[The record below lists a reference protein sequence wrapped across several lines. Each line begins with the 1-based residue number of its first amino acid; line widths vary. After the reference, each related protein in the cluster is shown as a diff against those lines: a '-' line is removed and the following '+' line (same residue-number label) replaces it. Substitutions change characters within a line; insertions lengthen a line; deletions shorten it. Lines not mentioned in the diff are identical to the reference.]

1 MKVGRE
7 ETNESRFDH
16 YGSSRWRAHRNIC
29 RTRTGG
35 LSARKGRRTT
45 CTGRYGLHRSIQE
58 LWGLR
63 CEQFAQWFSGGAIP
77 KLLQTTLA

>member
-35 LSARKGRRTT
+35 LSARKRRRTT